1 MIPAAGP
8 AVLPVD
14 GLESVLSKFPVQGG
28 LDLTGDQMEEMQTE
42 AASHAHTHTYACAS
56 HCQSRITT
64 PGPSAPNLDPDCP
77 APPRLI
83 SS

>member
-28 LDLTGDQMEEMQTE
+28 RILQVIRIRRKKCKLRQL
-42 AASHAHTHTYACAS
+42 HIHTRTHMHVPATVRAEL
-56 HCQSRITT
+56 QLL
-64 PGPSAPNLDPDCP
+64 GPR
-77 APPRLI
+77 PPT
-83 SS
+83 